1 MLAVAAGAQQSGR
14 TNELTLAGLR
24 PGHDNLAAAAKHYKT
39 KYMAATQDTS
49 NIREWRDGCTG
60 HVLSLLI
67 NGNGDIQAIAV
78 SALAAGDASCN
89 DKRFDALDEKSW
101 TTGHGL
107 HLGDPQN
114 RVTDLYGEPNSG
126 GPQTRASK
134 DVELLRYNFAW
145 AGADVPQ
152 TLSVYCDRDTGRV
165 LEIELAVTN
174 I

>member
-1 MLAVAAGAQQSGR
+1 MLAIAAGAQQTGR
-14 TNELTLAGLR
+14 VSELTLAGLR
-24 PGHDNLAAAAKHYKT
+24 PGHDNLAAAAKRYKS
-39 KYMAATQDTS
+39 KYMAPTS
-49 NIREWRDGCTG
+49 DASDLREWRDGCTG
-60 HVLSLLI
+60 HVLALRI
-67 NGNGDIQAIAV
+67 NGSADIEAITV
-78 SALAAGDASCN
+78 SALAASNGSCD
-89 DKRFDALDEKSW
+89 DKRFDALDEKNW

-126 GPQTRASK
+126 GPQTKAFK

-165 LEIELAVTN
+165 LEIELALTN
-174 I
+174 L